1 MTYEKSFDT
10 IDEFVDNISR
20 GGEVELE
27 YNGNLYFAGMIGEN
41 KWTACEQHND
51 ESSKE
56 YVSAEEVCSYP
67 IEDKT
72 IGEVITKAKIT
83 FRCFE

>member
-27 YNGNLYFAGMIGEN
+27 YNGNSTLPE
-41 KWTACEQHND
+41 
-51 ESSKE
+51 
-56 YVSAEEVCSYP
+56 
-67 IEDKT
+67 
-72 IGEVITKAKIT
+72 
-83 FRCFE
+83 

>member
-27 YNGNLYFAGMIGEN
+27 YNGKLYFAGMIGEN
-41 KWTACEQHND
+41 KWIAYEYHND

-56 YVSAEEVCSYP
+56 YASAKEVCSYP

>member
-1 MTYEKSFDT
+1 MKNSFD
-10 IDEFVDNISR
+10 IVDEFVDNISR
-20 GGEVELE
+20 GGEVEFE
-27 YNGNLYFAGMIGEN
+27 YNGKLYFAGMIGKN
-41 KWTACEQHND
+41 KWIAYEYHND

-56 YVSAEEVCSYP
+56 YASAKEVCSYP

-72 IGEVITKAKIT
+72 IGEVITKAKIA

>member
-10 IDEFVDNISR
+10 IDEFVDN
-20 GGEVELE
+20 
-27 YNGNLYFAGMIGEN
+27 FAGMIGEN

-56 YVSAEEVCSYP
+56 YASAEEVCSYP

>member
-1 MTYEKSFDT
+1 MKKSFD
-10 IDEFVDNISR
+10 IVDEFVDNISR
-20 GGEVELE
+20 GGEVEFE
-27 YNGNLYFAGMIGEN
+27 YNGKLYFAGMIGKN
-41 KWTACEQHND
+41 KWIAYECHND

-56 YVSAEEVCSYP
+56 YASAKEVCSYP

>member
-27 YNGNLYFAGMIGEN
+27 YNGKHYLAGKICDN
-41 KWTACEQHND
+41 KMTA
-51 ESSKE
+51 
-56 YVSAEEVCSYP
+56 
-67 IEDKT
+67 
-72 IGEVITKAKIT
+72 
-83 FRCFE
+83 

>member
-27 YNGNLYFAGMIGEN
+27 YNGKLYFAGMIGEIN
-41 KWTACEQHND
+41 GLH
-51 ESSKE
+51 
-56 YVSAEEVCSYP
+56 VSN
-67 IEDKT
+67 T
-72 IGEVITKAKIT
+72 MMNRAKNMYRRKKYAHI
-83 FRCFE
+83 R

>member
-27 YNGNLYFAGMIGEN
+27 YNGKLYFAGMIGEN

-56 YVSAEEVCSYP
+56 YCRRRPVLS
-67 IEDKT
+67 
-72 IGEVITKAKIT
+72 
-83 FRCFE
+83 

>member
-1 MTYEKSFDT
+1 MKNPFD
-10 IDEFVDNISR
+10 IVDEFVDNISR
-20 GGEVELE
+20 GGEVEFE
-27 YNGNLYFAGMIGEN
+27 YNGKLYFAEMIGKN
-41 KWTACEQHND
+41 KWIAYEYHND

-56 YVSAEEVCSYP
+56 YASAKEVCSYP

>member
-1 MTYEKSFDT
+1 MKNSFD
-10 IDEFVDNISR
+10 IVDEFVDNISR
-20 GGEVELE
+20 GGEVEFE
-27 YNGNLYFAGMIGEN
+27 YNGKLYFAGMIGKN
-41 KWTACEQHND
+41 KWIAYEYHND

-56 YVSAEEVCSYP
+56 YASAKEVCSYP

-72 IGEVITKAKIT
+72 IGEVINKAKIT

>member
-1 MTYEKSFDT
+1 MVYEKSFDT
-10 IDEFVDNISR
+10 IDEFVDNINM
-20 GGEVELE
+20 GGEVEFE
-27 YNGNLYFAGMIGEN
+27 YNGKLYFAGMIGKN
-41 KWTACEQHND
+41 KWTAYEYHND

-56 YVSAEEVCSYP
+56 YASAEEVCSYP

-72 IGEVITKAKIT
+72 IGEVITKAKIM

>member
-1 MTYEKSFDT
+1 MTYEKSFDA

-27 YNGNLYFAGMIGEN
+27 YNGKLYFAGMIGEN

-51 ESSKE
+51 
-56 YVSAEEVCSYP
+56 
-67 IEDKT
+67 
-72 IGEVITKAKIT
+72 
-83 FRCFE
+83 

>member
-27 YNGNLYFAGMIGEN
+27 YNGKLYFAGMIGEN
-41 KWTACEQHND
+41 KWTACEQHMMNR
-51 ESSKE
+51 
-56 YVSAEEVCSYP
+56 
-67 IEDKT
+67 
-72 IGEVITKAKIT
+72 AKNMYRRKKYAHI
-83 FRCFE
+83 R

>member
-27 YNGNLYFAGMIGEN
+27 YNGL
-41 KWTACEQHND
+41 H
-51 ESSKE
+51 
-56 YVSAEEVCSYP
+56 VSN
-67 IEDKT
+67 T
-72 IGEVITKAKIT
+72 MMNRAKNMYRRKKYAHI
-83 FRCFE
+83 R

>member
-1 MTYEKSFDT
+1 
-10 IDEFVDNISR
+10 
-20 GGEVELE
+20 
-27 YNGNLYFAGMIGEN
+27 MIGEN

-56 YVSAEEVCSYP
+56 YVSVEEVCSYP